1 MMKNERFWIKTEL
14 FKRGGEGEM
23 GFGEWATTIDTKG
36 VEKRHLGCNIKKIK
50 FYPPFYINF
59 KN

>member
-1 MMKNERFWIKTEL
+1 MLLENPKPE
-14 FKRGGEGEM
+14 RGGEGEM
-23 GFGEWATTIDTKG
+23 GFGEWATTINTKG